1 MKKIASSILS
11 IALVMVL
18 TLTACAMT
26 QEEAQ
31 KAAEAVVNT
40 TTDPALVTSP
50 FISVIEN
57 VQNSVV
63 GINNYQTYTYNNYSP
78 YYGFGGFGG
87 FGFDP
92 FGGYSGGNDRGQR
105 ESAEKLAAT
114 GSGVIVYKGL
124 VLTNYHVVE
133 DAARLTVSTLVSD
146 EEYEAILVNYDQSAD
161 LALIHVPDL
170 DLPAVPL
177 GDSDQLQVGEWALCI
192 GNPLMEELRGT
203 VTAGIVSAI
212 DRQIDSTPTT
222 DKYGLKRTVT
232 NSMIQ
237 IDAAINSGNSGGG
250 MFNVLGQL
258 MGIPSQKYSGS
269 QFSGASIEGIGLCIP
284 INSAKSLISEA
295 IVSVATG
302 EFTELIEVDPKDGAS
317 ISSDGSRAKSGKPTL
332 GITVHA
338 ISNTNDYFVYEGA
351 LPSGI
356 MIDEVRENSPA
367 EKAGL
372 MPYDIIV
379 EVDGQISSSTAVI
392 TQALNA
398 HEIGDILKVK
408 IYRVENY
415 EEAQSISD
423 LGKGEYIDFE
433 IELFE
438 FDVNT

>member
-18 TLTACAMT
+18 SLTACAMT

-50 FISVIEN
+50 FINVIKG
-57 VQNSVV
+57 VQSSVV
-63 GINNYQTYTYNNYSP
+63 GINNYQTYTYNNYNP
-78 YYGFGGFGG
+78 YYGFGGFG
-87 FGFDP
+87 P
-92 FGGYSGGNDRGQR
+92 FGGFGNDNDRGQR
-105 ESAEKLAAT
+105 ESAEQLAAT
-114 GSGVIVYKGL
+114 GSGVVVYEGL

-133 DAARLTVSTLVSD
+133 DATRLTVSTLVSD
-146 EEYEAILVNYDQSAD
+146 EEYEAVLVNYDQSAD
-161 LALIHVPDL
+161 LALIHVPSL
-170 DLPAVPL
+170 ELPAVPL
-177 GDSDQLQVGEWALCI
+177 GDSDQLQVGEWAICI

-284 INSAKSLISEA
+284 INAAKSLISEA
-295 IVSVATG
+295 IVSVAMG
-302 EFTELIEVDPKDGAS
+302 EYADIAEGETKGSAS
-317 ISSDGSRAKSGKPTL
+317 ISSDSSRAKSGKPTL

-338 ISNTNDYFVYEGA
+338 ITNTNDYFVYEGA
-351 LPSGI
+351 LPGGI

-372 MPYDIIV
+372 QPYDIIV

-392 TQALNA
+392 TQALNS
-398 HEIGDILKVK
+398 HKIGDILKVK

-415 EEAQSISD
+415 EEAKSISD
-423 LGKGEYIDFE
+423 LGKGEYID
-433 IELFE
+433 IDVELFE